1 MASGT
6 QRTDGGGEPR
16 PIRGTFS
23 YRGFPP
29 NRAVW
34 FLRKDE
40 RLESDVGGN
49 TKSTNHTFLFS
60 VHSHVLGHGGVG
72 DGRGGRVEAGLAAH
86 AAAVAAEAVHVGEVG
101 VLSGYPPDPRVER
114 ILLVNVVVIPL
125 PGETRREET
134 GESRDV
140 RREDGWMLVDGHIFK
155 NSEETKM
162 LLTLFLQNF
171 PENSHI
177 LYTNGYTAN
186 RNVQQLIL
194 QTFNGANE
202 PKCS

>member
-40 RLESDVGGN
+40 RLESDVGGK

-101 VLSGYPPDPRVER
+101 VLSGDPPDPRVER

-140 RREDGWMLVDGHIFK
+140 RREDGWMDIFVRIQRK
-155 NSEETKM
+155 
-162 LLTLFLQNF
+162 Q
-171 PENSHI
+171 
-177 LYTNGYTAN
+177 
-186 RNVQQLIL
+186 R
-194 QTFNGANE
+194 
-202 PKCS
+202 CS